1 MEQHRK
7 RRAPEPLSLLPNPLT
22 MVARRVGMRDARA
35 MSEPLRE
42 LIDIAGR
49 HARGRRTATAIPR
62 VSIGR
67 SEVTTAPLA
76 GVWGSGILFVLQGA
90 KTVLIG
96 DRSLRYNPASYFI
109 YTVDTPTISQLVE
122 ASAARPYLAIG
133 FSLDLQTVAELLVEH
148 EPALSGDNF
157 STSPVND
164 ELLDALRRMM
174 RLLDRPAE
182 IPVLAAMLEREM
194 LFRLLQGPQ
203 GGKLRQLARI
213 DGHLSRIRQAIAWI
227 RTHCHQ
233 QIRVEDLADIA
244 HMSNAAFYRHFKAAT
259 AMSPIQYQ
267 KQIRLLEARHLL
279 VAQPGNVAQVAFAVG
294 YESASQFSRE
304 YARQFGSPPARDA
317 ARLSAGGEAAVEV
330 I

>member
-1 MEQHRK
+1 MR
-7 RRAPEPLSLLPNPLT
+7 
-22 MVARRVGMRDARA
+22 VARYVWMRDAGA
-35 MSEPLRE
+35 MSEVLRE

-49 HARGRRTATAIPR
+49 HARGRRTRTAIPR

-67 SEVTTAPLA
+67 SEATTAPLP

-96 DRSLRYNPASYFI
+96 DRALRYNPASYFI
-109 YTVDTPTISQLVE
+109 YTVETPTISQIVE
-122 ASAARPYLAIG
+122 ASAGRPYLAIG
-133 FSLDLQTVAELLVEH
+133 FTLDLQAVAALLVEH
-148 EPALSGDNF
+148 EPALGGDSF

-203 GGKLRQLARI
+203 GGKLSQLARA
-213 DGHLSRIRQAIAWI
+213 DGHLARIGQAIAWI

-233 QIRVEDLADIA
+233 PVRVADLAEIA
-244 HMSNAAFYRHFKAAT
+244 HMSSAAFYRHFRAAT

-317 ARLSAGGEAAVEV
+317 ARLAAGGEAAVEV

>member
-1 MEQHRK
+1 
-7 RRAPEPLSLLPNPLT
+7 
-22 MVARRVGMRDARA
+22 
-35 MSEPLRE
+35 MSEALQE
-42 LIDIAGR
+42 LIEIAGR
-49 HARGRRTATAIPR
+49 HARGRRTRTAVPR

-67 SEVTTAPLA
+67 SEVATAPMP

-96 DRSLRYNPASYFI
+96 DRALRYNPASYFI
-109 YTVDTPTISQLVE
+109 YTVETPTISQIIE

-133 FSLDLQTVAELLVEH
+133 LTLDLQAVAALLVEH
-148 EPALSGDNF
+148 APALSGDSF
-157 STSPVND
+157 STSPAD
-164 ELLDALRRMM
+164 DDLLDALRRMM

-182 IPVLAAMLEREM
+182 IPVLATMIEREM

-203 GGKLRQLARI
+203 GGKLRELARA
-213 DGHLSRIRQAIAWI
+213 DGYLSRIGRAIAWI
-227 RTHCHQ
+227 RSHPHQ
-233 QIRVEDLADIA
+233 PVRVGDLAEIA
-244 HMSNAAFYRHFKAAT
+244 RMSSAAFYRHFKAAT

-279 VAQPGNVAQVAFAVG
+279 ITQPGNVARVAFAVG

-317 ARLSAGGEAAVEV
+317 ARLSAEGETAIEV

>member
-1 MEQHRK
+1 MNEALQ
-7 RRAPEPLSLLPNPLT
+7 
-22 MVARRVGMRDARA
+22 
-35 MSEPLRE
+35 E
-42 LIDIAGR
+42 LIEIAGR
-49 HARGRRTATAIPR
+49 HARGRRTRTAVPR

-67 SEVTTAPLA
+67 SEVATAPLP

-96 DRSLRYNPASYFI
+96 SRALRYNPASYFI
-109 YTVDTPTISQLVE
+109 YTVETPTISQIVE

-133 FSLDLQTVAELLVEH
+133 LTLDLQAVAALLVEH
-148 EPALSGDNF
+148 APALGGDSFF
-157 STSPVND
+157 STTPVD
-164 ELLDALRRMM
+164 DDLLDALRRMM

-182 IPVLAAMLEREM
+182 IPVLATMLEREM

-203 GGKLRQLARI
+203 GGKLRELARA
-213 DGHLSRIRQAIAWI
+213 DGHLSRIGRAIAWI
-227 RTHCHQ
+227 RSHPHQ
-233 QIRVEDLADIA
+233 PVRVGDLAEIA
-244 HMSNAAFYRHFKAAT
+244 HMSSAAFYRHFKAAT

-279 VAQPGNVAQVAFAVG
+279 IAQPGNVARVAFAVG

-317 ARLSAGGEAAVEV
+317 ARLLAEGETAIEV

>member
-1 MEQHRK
+1 MNEALQ
-7 RRAPEPLSLLPNPLT
+7 
-22 MVARRVGMRDARA
+22 
-35 MSEPLRE
+35 E
-42 LIDIAGR
+42 LIEIAGR
-49 HARGRRTATAIPR
+49 HARGRRTRTAVPR
-62 VSIGR
+62 VSIGC
-67 SEVTTAPLA
+67 SEVATAPLP

-96 DRSLRYNPASYFI
+96 SRALRYKPASYFI
-109 YTVDTPTISQLVE
+109 YTVETPTISQIVE

-133 FSLDLQTVAELLVEH
+133 LTLDLQAVAALLVEH
-148 EPALSGDNF
+148 APALGGDSFF
-157 STSPVND
+157 STTPVD
-164 ELLDALRRMM
+164 DDLLDALRRMM

-182 IPVLAAMLEREM
+182 IPVLATMLEREM

-203 GGKLRQLARI
+203 GGKLRELARA
-213 DGHLSRIRQAIAWI
+213 DGHLSRIGRAIAWI
-227 RTHCHQ
+227 RSHPHQ
-233 QIRVEDLADIA
+233 PVRVGDLAEIA
-244 HMSNAAFYRHFKAAT
+244 HMSSAAFYRHFKAAT

-279 VAQPGNVAQVAFAVG
+279 IAQPGNVARVAFAVG

-317 ARLSAGGEAAVEV
+317 ARLLAEGETAIEV

>member
-1 MEQHRK
+1 
-7 RRAPEPLSLLPNPLT
+7 
-22 MVARRVGMRDARA
+22 MRDAGA
-35 MSEPLRE
+35 MSEALRE

-49 HARGRRTATAIPR
+49 HADGRRVRTAIPH

-67 SEVTTAPLA
+67 SETTTAPVA

-96 DRSLRYNPASYFI
+96 DRALRYDPASYFI
-109 YTVDTPTISQLVE
+109 YTVETPTISQIVE
-122 ASAARPYLAIG
+122 ASAGRPYLAIG
-133 FSLDLQTVAELLVEH
+133 FALDLQAVAALLVEH
-148 EPALSGDNF
+148 EPALGGDRF

-164 ELLDALRRMM
+164 DLLDALRRIM

-182 IPVLAAMLEREM
+182 IPVLSAALEREL

-203 GGKLRQLARI
+203 GEKLRQLART
-213 DGHLSRIRQAIAWI
+213 DGHLSRIGQAIAWI

-233 QIRVEDLADIA
+233 PIRVSDLAQIA
-244 HMSNAAFYRHFKAAT
+244 HMSEAAFYRHFKAAT

-279 VAQPGNVAQVAFAVG
+279 LAQPGNVASVAFAVG

-317 ARLSAGGEAAVEV
+317 ARLSAAGEAAVEV

>member
-1 MEQHRK
+1 
-7 RRAPEPLSLLPNPLT
+7 
-22 MVARRVGMRDARA
+22 
-35 MSEPLRE
+35 MSEALQE
-42 LIDIAGR
+42 LIEIAGR
-49 HARGRRTATAIPR
+49 HARGRRTRTAVPR

-67 SEVTTAPLA
+67 SEVATPPLS

-96 DRSLRYNPASYFI
+96 DRALRYNPASYFI
-109 YTVDTPTISQLVE
+109 YTVETPTISQIIE

-133 FSLDLQTVAELLVEH
+133 LTLDLQAVAALLVEH
-148 EPALSGDNF
+148 AQALSGDSF
-157 STSPVND
+157 STSPAD
-164 ELLDALRRMM
+164 DDLLDALRRMM

-182 IPVLAAMLEREM
+182 IPVLATMIEREM

-203 GGKLRQLARI
+203 GGKLRELARA
-213 DGHLSRIRQAIAWI
+213 DGHLSRIGRAIAWI
-227 RTHCHQ
+227 RSHPHQ
-233 QIRVEDLADIA
+233 PVRVGDLAEIA
-244 HMSNAAFYRHFKAAT
+244 RMSSAAFYRHFKAAT

-279 VAQPGNVAQVAFAVG
+279 IAQPGNVARVAFAVG
-294 YESASQFSRE
+294 YASASQFSRE

-317 ARLSAGGEAAVEV
+317 ARLSAEGETAIEV

>member
-1 MEQHRK
+1 MRLLGCC
-7 RRAPEPLSLLPNPLT
+7 RAPEPISLLPNPIILL
-22 MVARRVGMRDARA
+22 ARPIRMRDAGA
-35 MSEPLRE
+35 MIEALRE
-42 LIDIAGR
+42 LIEIAGR
-49 HARGRRTATAIPR
+49 HANGRRAKTAIPH

-67 SEVTTAPLA
+67 SEATTSPVA

-96 DRSLRYNPASYFI
+96 DRTLRYDPASYFI
-109 YTVDTPTISQLVE
+109 YTVETPTISQLVE
-122 ASAARPYLAIG
+122 ASATRPYLAIG
-133 FSLDLQTVAELLVEH
+133 FTLDLQAVASLLVEH
-148 EPALSGDNF
+148 EPAFSGDGF
-157 STSPVND
+157 ATSPVSD
-164 ELLDALRRMM
+164 DLLDALRRIM

-182 IPVLAAMLEREM
+182 IPVLSAALEREL

-203 GGKLRQLARI
+203 GAKLRQLARA
-213 DGHLSRIRQAIAWI
+213 DGHLSRISQAIAWI

-233 QIRVEDLADIA
+233 PIRVTDLAQIA
-244 HMSNAAFYRHFKAAT
+244 HMSEAAFYRHFKAAT

-279 VAQPGNVAQVAFAVG
+279 LAQPGNVASVAFAVG

-304 YARQFGSPPARDA
+304 YARQFGAPPARDA
-317 ARLSAGGEAAVEV
+317 ARHYAAGEEAVEA

>member
-1 MEQHRK
+1 MALHWRC
-7 RRAPEPLSLLPNPLT
+7 RAPEPLFLLPNPLT
-22 MVARRVGMRDARA
+22 RLARCIWMRDAGA
-35 MSEPLRE
+35 MSEALRE

-49 HARGRRTATAIPR
+49 HAQGRRARTAIPR

-67 SEVTTAPLA
+67 SEATTTPVP

-96 DRSLRYNPASYFI
+96 DRALRYDPASYFV
-109 YTVDTPTISQLVE
+109 YTVDTPTISQIVG
-122 ASAARPYLAIG
+122 ATATRPYLAIG
-133 FSLDLQTVAELLVEH
+133 FTLDLQAVASLLVEH
-148 EPALSGDNF
+148 EPAFGGDSF
-157 STSPVND
+157 ATSPVND
-164 ELLDALRRMM
+164 DLLDALRRIM

-182 IPVLAAMLEREM
+182 IPVLASTLEREM

-203 GGKLRQLARI
+203 GGKLRQLARV
-213 DGHLSRIRQAIAWI
+213 DGHLSRIGQAIAWI
-227 RTHCHQ
+227 RTHSHQ
-233 QIRVEDLADIA
+233 PIRVSDLAQIA
-244 HMSNAAFYRHFKAAT
+244 HMSEAAFYRHFKAAT

-279 VAQPGNVAQVAFAVG
+279 LAQPGNVASVAFAVG

-304 YARQFGSPPARDA
+304 YARQFGAPPARDA
-317 ARLSAGGEAAVEV
+317 ARLSAAGGAAVEV

>member
-1 MEQHRK
+1 MNEALQ
-7 RRAPEPLSLLPNPLT
+7 
-22 MVARRVGMRDARA
+22 
-35 MSEPLRE
+35 E
-42 LIDIAGR
+42 LIEIAGR
-49 HARGRRTATAIPR
+49 HARGRRTRTAVPR
-62 VSIGR
+62 VSIGC
-67 SEVTTAPLA
+67 SEVATAPLP

-96 DRSLRYNPASYFI
+96 SRALRYNPASYFI
-109 YTVDTPTISQLVE
+109 YTVETPTISQIVE

-133 FSLDLQTVAELLVEH
+133 LTLDLQAVAALLVEH
-148 EPALSGDNF
+148 APALGGDSFF
-157 STSPVND
+157 STTPVD
-164 ELLDALRRMM
+164 DDLLDALRRMM

-182 IPVLAAMLEREM
+182 IPVLATMLEREM

-203 GGKLRQLARI
+203 GGKLRELARA
-213 DGHLSRIRQAIAWI
+213 DGHLSRIGRAIAWI
-227 RTHCHQ
+227 RSHPHQ
-233 QIRVEDLADIA
+233 PVRVGDLAEIA
-244 HMSNAAFYRHFKAAT
+244 HMSSAAFYRHFKAAT

-279 VAQPGNVAQVAFAVG
+279 IAQPGNVARVAFAVG

-317 ARLSAGGEAAVEV
+317 ARLLAEGETAIEV